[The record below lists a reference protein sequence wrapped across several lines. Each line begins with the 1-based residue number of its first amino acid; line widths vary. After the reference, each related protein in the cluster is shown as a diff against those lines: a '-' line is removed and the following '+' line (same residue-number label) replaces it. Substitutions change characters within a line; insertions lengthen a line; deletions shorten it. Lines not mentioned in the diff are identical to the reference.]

1 MIRVS
6 AVLIL
11 ACGLLGLPAIAAS
24 EADAPPA
31 HALTVSGTGVGLYPA
46 FAADVQRYGVTTTS
60 ATGGSVSVSAT
71 TDDPQGVVLVDGKP
85 TTDGRATVT
94 GLGAGDE
101 ISVIFQDE
109 AGTEVHSLVYLPDQF
124 PRLTTVVDSTDNSP
138 GSVLLTLMKTT
149 PAPGFEVA
157 VDRNG
162 VPVFVDE
169 RPVGQSSLDLK
180 PAPGGGYSV
189 ARSPTTLAGRTGAL
203 VTELDSSFAPVRTL
217 STVGLTDTDGH
228 DAILRPDGS
237 RILVAYEHNAVSGRQ
252 DAVIQEVDAQGHE
265 VYTWNSSQHLDPDT
279 ETTSTP
285 GTVDYAHIN
294 SIEELPGGDILAS
307 FRNLSA
313 VYRIA
318 WSARGNL
325 SRGDIVWR
333 LGGRHSDFT
342 FPDDPDGGPCA
353 QHSAGMLANGHVLVF
368 DNGNAALG
376 SNPGLCVDPADRT
389 GPTVDR
395 GRSRAAEYALDTQ
408 AGTASLVWSYA
419 KSPPYFAYFAG
430 SARRLAGGNT
440 LIDWAADTHAIATEV
455 TPAGSVAW
463 ELKNDDG
470 YLSYRA
476 VKAVVPDTVRPA
488 VTVSVPAAGA
498 SYAYGQRVAP
508 SVRCTDRGGSSLR
521 TCSAPRALD
530 TRAAGRH
537 TYRATATDGAGNT
550 STVMRSYTV
559 AAAPYSRPDA
569 IIRGL
574 GGWVGNNVYG
584 SPARQQVS
592 RVVHRGGSATSWVR
606 LQNEGNRTDRVVV
619 RGTGGNQRFRVRY
632 YLGRTDFTTR
642 VRAGTF
648 VKTLSANRSF
658 DLRLVVTRLRPAT
671 LGSSLRVVVLAA
683 SGHDARRRDAV
694 AETVRAVR

>member
-1 MIRVS
+1 M
-6 AVLIL
+6 
-11 ACGLLGLPAIAAS
+11 
-24 EADAPPA
+24 
-31 HALTVSGTGVGLYPA
+31 
-46 FAADVQRYGVTTTS
+46 
-60 ATGGSVSVSAT
+60 
-71 TDDPQGVVLVDGKP
+71 
-85 TTDGRATVT
+85 
-94 GLGAGDE
+94 
-101 ISVIFQDE
+101 
-109 AGTEVHSLVYLPDQF
+109 
-124 PRLTTVVDSTDNSP
+124 
-138 GSVLLTLMKTT
+138 
-149 PAPGFEVA
+149 
-157 VDRNG
+157 
-162 VPVFVDE
+162 
-169 RPVGQSSLDLK
+169 
-180 PAPGGGYSV
+180 
-189 ARSPTTLAGRTGAL
+189 
-203 VTELDSSFAPVRTL
+203 RTL

-237 RILVAYEHNAVSGRQ
+237 RILVAYEPNAVSGRQ

-294 SIEELPGGDILAS
+294 SIEVLPDGDILAS

-395 GRSRAAEYALDTQ
+395 GHSRAAEYALDTQ

-419 KSPPYFAYFAG
+419 RSPPYFAYFAG
-430 SARRLAGGNT
+430 SARRLAKGNT

-488 VTVSVPAAGA
+488 VTSPCRLPARRTPTG
-498 SYAYGQRVAP
+498 
-508 SVRCTDRGGSSLR
+508 GGSSPGPVHRPRRLEPAHVLR
-521 TCSAPRALD
+521 TACS
-530 TRAAGRH
+530 GH
-537 TYRATATDGAGNT
+537 QGAG
-550 STVMRSYTV
+550 SAHLPGDRDRRCREHLDGDAQLHGGCGAVL
-559 AAAPYSRPDA
+559 PSRCDHP
-569 IIRGL
+569 GTW
-574 GGWVGNNVYG
+574 WVGRQQRLRVTR
-584 SPARQQVS
+584 SPAGQQGRAPWRLGHDLGPAAERGQPDRPGRGPRHRRQPAVPGPLLPWS
-592 RVVHRGGSATSWVR
+592 HRLHDACPCRDLREDPVGEPVVRPARRGHQAATSDAGK
-606 LQNEGNRTDRVVV
+606 LAQ
-619 RGTGGNQRFRVRY
+619 
-632 YLGRTDFTTR
+632 GRWCWP
-642 VRAGTF
+642 
-648 VKTLSANRSF
+648 
-658 DLRLVVTRLRPAT
+658 RPAT
-671 LGSSLRVVVLAA
+671 TRAGVTPSP
-683 SGHDARRRDAV
+683 RRCAPS
-694 AETVRAVR
+694 AEGW